1 MSDKDNNKNEKK
13 DKKDKKSG
21 GLFSRAKSDKKTKE
35 KAPTEP
41 PRVLSPEEQEKLNA
55 RQTKNVKVIMMV
67 YLVLLIGLIGYITY
81 FYLFQAPKI
90 KNMPTN
96 GIMIAQQNNVLR
108 GTIYDAEMEPIA
120 ESENTNNGQKR
131 IYPYNDLYSAAIGYS
146 SSRYG
151 TTGMEEIYNKQLTTY
166 DPLTL
171 GQYIKKYGIKGAFE
185 NRGKNV
191 EPRIGNSIVTTLN
204 TPLQKTAWEAL
215 GDNMGAV
222 VAIQPKTGD
231 VLAMVSKPTFDANNL
246 QQEMQQVAED
256 EKIGKPNKSL
266 LNLATQNPTA
276 PGSVFKT
283 VTISSALENIPGIQ
297 NRIFDDTGRL
307 KIGDYTLPNEN
318 WTAYGKISLARAL
331 SVSSNVVFGTIG
343 MELGNEALKKTA
355 EAYGFNSIIPTNGF
369 YVAQSNFPTLNQYD
383 KGSMAQSAIGQ
394 GATTATPFQMAVVA
408 ATIANKGV
416 MMEPTM
422 VKEIINSRGEV
433 VQSFAPKELRRVIS
447 ASTAATITQD
457 MRYVTE
463 QREGE
468 PSGVWSYMDPKYDIA
483 SKTGTAQKENAQGQL
498 LVDANAWFVCFAPA
512 NDPKIAV
519 AVQVINGGAGSK
531 VGASIAY
538 QVVKEYLDQVG
549 I

>member
-13 DKKDKKSG
+13 DKKSG
-21 GLFSRAKSDKKTKE
+21 GLFSKAKSSKKPKE
-35 KAPTEP
+35 KTPVEP

-55 RQTKNVKVIMMV
+55 RQTRSVKVIMMV

-108 GTIYDAEMEPIA
+108 GSILDAEGQPIA
-120 ESENTNNGQKR
+120 ETEETNNGQKR

-151 TTGMEEIYNKQLTTY
+151 TTGMEQIYNKQLTTY

-171 GQYIKKYGIKGAFE
+171 GQYIKKYGLLGAFK
-185 NRGKNV
+185 NRGKDV
-191 EPRIGNSIVTTLN
+191 EPRKGNSIVTTLN

-246 QQEMQQVAED
+246 QQEMEQVAHD

-297 NRIFDDTGRL
+297 NRVFDDTGRL

-343 MELGNEALKKTA
+343 MELGNDALRKTA
-355 EAYGFNSIIPTNGF
+355 EAYGFNSVIPTNGF

-422 VKEIINSRGEV
+422 VKEIINSRGQV

-447 ASTAATITQD
+447 ASTAETITKD

-463 QREGE
+463 QRQGE
-468 PSGVWSYMDPKYDIA
+468 PSNVWSYMNPKYEIA

-512 NDPKIAV
+512 SNPKIAV

-538 QVVKEYLDQVG
+538 QVVKAYLEQVG
-549 I
+549 V

>member
-369 YVAQSNFPTLNQYD
+369 YVAESNFPTLNQYD

>member
-1 MSDKDNNKNEKK
+1 
-13 DKKDKKSG
+13 
-21 GLFSRAKSDKKTKE
+21 
-35 KAPTEP
+35 
-41 PRVLSPEEQEKLNA
+41 
-55 RQTKNVKVIMMV
+55 
-67 YLVLLIGLIGYITY
+67 
-81 FYLFQAPKI
+81 
-90 KNMPTN
+90 MPTN

-171 GQYIKKYGIKGAFE
+171 SQYIKKYGIKGAFE
-185 NRGKNV
+185 NRGKDV

-369 YVAQSNFPTLNQYD
+369 YVVQSNFPTLNQYD